1 MSILCWGLDIC
12 ASWIEIFF
20 SCFFVMN
27 RFQIEKKDRR
37 NWSLLL
43 ATAMAILVFLFNRFE
58 LFSFVHTVIFLGLE
72 VWAIYRYVQKK
83 LAKIIF
89 YVIFTIVLIG
99 ICDGM
104 AILIVEML
112 ENCQKDQWFAQ
123 MGTLRMMAIIISKI
137 LYLFFIII
145 ADMFAREAS
154 IVKRWYLVLG
164 ILIELVLMSGL
175 SFIFMRG
182 HSSYKIG
189 GFLGIVS
196 VFLLG
201 NILLRYLFQ
210 RQEQRMNVTL
220 LQLRNEMLEKS
231 LKDTEEVYGFW
242 RKAVHDYKHKIL
254 VINDYVEENRIE
266 ELKSFLAEEQKY
278 ISREMFYQRTG
289 NNVVDTVLNVKKQ
302 QAMELG
308 IVFTFSAYL
317 PEKMRIQDIHLAT
330 IVGNVVDNA
339 IQAKSDIKQPWVE
352 VKMETKNNVL
362 LIKVDNGYIGEE
374 IDFSKSRKPEGC
386 FHGIGLQSVRDLLK
400 EYDGSMQLKQL
411 EDKVRCVIS
420 VPIESVLH
428 H

>member
-1 MSILCWGLDIC
+1 
-12 ASWIEIFF
+12 
-20 SCFFVMN
+20 MN

-210 RQEQRMNVTL
+210 RQE
-220 LQLRNEMLEKS
+220 
-231 LKDTEEVYGFW
+231 
-242 RKAVHDYKHKIL
+242 
-254 VINDYVEENRIE
+254 
-266 ELKSFLAEEQKY
+266 
-278 ISREMFYQRTG
+278 
-289 NNVVDTVLNVKKQ
+289 
-302 QAMELG
+302 
-308 IVFTFSAYL
+308 
-317 PEKMRIQDIHLAT
+317 MR
-330 IVGNVVDNA
+330 
-339 IQAKSDIKQPWVE
+339 
-352 VKMETKNNVL
+352 KNN
-362 LIKVDNGYIGEE
+362 NN
-374 IDFSKSRKPEGC
+374 
-386 FHGIGLQSVRDLLK
+386 
-400 EYDGSMQLKQL
+400 
-411 EDKVRCVIS
+411 
-420 VPIESVLH
+420 
-428 H
+428 